1 MYESLTHARAHRC
14 SMCLTITILS
24 TWVSDDGI
32 RFDVVT
38 CETCDGVDPEHEENT

>member
-1 MYESLTHARAHRC
+1 MC
-14 SMCLTITILS
+14 STITILS

-38 CETCDGVDPEHEENT
+38 CESCDGVDENPFVDPEYEEGT